1 MFLIHRMI
9 TEMNRL
15 FLQNWYSVLLTAI
28 LGPIVYFVIY
38 WLRLK
43 KINKERAQDQQLTL
57 QQLIEDDWSIIIT
70 SMRRKELEKKQI
82 ESKKE
87 IKPQM
92 RRGGSSGNLAA
103 SGNTG
108 KSKLKKQQSLSGKT
122 LRISN
127 EVL

>member
-70 SMRRKELEKKQI
+70 SMQSER
-82 ESKKE
+82 
-87 IKPQM
+87 
-92 RRGGSSGNLAA
+92 
-103 SGNTG
+103 TG
-108 KSKLKKQQSLSGKT
+108 KKAN
-122 LRISN
+122 RIKEGDKASDASWWKFW
-127 EVL
+127 

>member
-15 FLQNWYSVLLTAI
+15 FIQNWSSVLLTAL
-28 LGPIVYFVIY
+28 LGSIVYFVVY

-43 KINKERAQDQQLTL
+43 KINKERDKDQQFTL
-57 QQLIEDDWSIIIT
+57 QQLIEDDWRIVIT
-70 SMRRKELEKKQI
+70 SMRRKELEEKQI

-87 IKPQM
+87 VKPQM

-127 EVL
+127 KVL